1 MLTIFVVKID
11 VVEAFNSKATM
22 TASQCSVPFSW
33 VKEKSPWTGLDFLS
47 NPSVGTILNWK
58 DQTLVSSCVEILRV
72 LYKDGSIE
80 WRMLRLVMTNTE
92 SRRSLW

>member
-1 MLTIFVVKID
+1 
-11 VVEAFNSKATM
+11 M
-22 TASQCSVPFSW
+22 TVSQCSVSFSW

-47 NPSVGTILNWK
+47 YPSVGTILNWK
-58 DQTLVSSCVEILRV
+58 DQTLVSSFVEILRV

-92 SRRSLW
+92 SRTSLW